1 MKIDRRV
8 LGFIGCVALLVFT
21 VECSEAEA
29 PEGEPI
35 SFSAPPAAPSGGL
48 AFTTPDGWVE
58 ETPSSGMRRLQ
69 YRLPASAGDAE
80 VAVFADI
87 GGTPEQ
93 NISRWISQF
102 TTEDGGSV
110 ADEAKVTQ
118 EEIGGFN
125 VTILDVEGTYGGAM
139 SAPMAGQGGGAS
151 PGYRMLAA
159 VIDTGSGP
167 WFVKL
172 TGLKGSVAEWE
183 DSFHEFVKSA
193 KLE

>member
-1 MKIDRRV
+1 MKINRRFLSFV
-8 LGFIGCVALLVFT
+8 GCVALLVLT

-35 SFSAPPAAPSGGL
+35 DFSATDAAPSGGL
-48 AFTTPDGWVE
+48 TFTSPEGWVE

-69 YRLPASAGDAE
+69 YRLPAAAGDAE

-102 TTEDGGSV
+102 TTEDGAPV

-125 VTILDVEGTYGGAM
+125 VTLLDVAGTYSGAM

-159 VIDTGSGP
+159 VIETGSGP

-172 TGLKGSVAEWE
+172 TGLQDSVAEWE
-183 DSFHEFVKSA
+183 DSFQEFVRSA
-193 KLE
+193 KSE